1 MRAVIGGWLTLHAR
15 GSHFSDVFPVAFPP
29 VFPDW
34 KTQLA
39 RDVMVGGWTEFMFSR
54 ISAEPSSLPNSSQN
68 HNDTVTSET
77 FQRCLYDSDRSRV
90 CDRPG
95 SLARDL
101 QNHGNPTL
109 ATGRYAGHL
118 QPVGAQLTLMRFSV
132 KAGYPPKSLTLI
144 PELPVSS
151 LGLVKGEQLI
161 VNQNDRGQGTGSTP
175 TRSATGTSDLG
186 TVQQPSTRP
195 SVPAKPATNEPDSI
209 ETEGG
214 YLVHRVRV

>member
-1 MRAVIGGWLTLHAR
+1 MRGVRILVMFFPLLFRPCFPIGR
-15 GSHFSDVFPVAFPP
+15 RSSHVTS
-29 VFPDW
+29 W
-34 KTQLA
+34 SE
-39 RDVMVGGWTEFMFSR
+39 GGPNSCFLVSLPNRTY
-54 ISAEPSSLPNSSQN
+54 SSPNSSQN